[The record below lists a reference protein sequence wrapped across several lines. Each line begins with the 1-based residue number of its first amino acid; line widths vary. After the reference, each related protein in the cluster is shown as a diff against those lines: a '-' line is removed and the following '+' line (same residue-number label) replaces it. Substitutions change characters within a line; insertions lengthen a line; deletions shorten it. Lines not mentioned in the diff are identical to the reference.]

1 MKVLITGATGFVG
14 GALREVMAR
23 AGFDVLAA
31 VRAPCA
37 KPDAIPNAHIVG
49 DIGPETDWSAALS
62 GVEVVVHL
70 AARAH
75 VMRDT
80 ADDPLAA
87 FRTVNRE
94 GTLNLARQAASAG
107 GKRFIFISSIK
118 VNGEGR
124 ESPYTEFDLPA
135 PQDAYAISKWEAELG
150 LREIESATG
159 MDVVILRPPLVYG
172 PGVGANFLRLMRSVE
187 RGWPMPF
194 GRVDN
199 RRSLIYL
206 GNFTDAI
213 RVCLDHPV
221 AAGKTFLVSDGE
233 DVSSADLIRRLAL
246 AMHQPARLLPL
257 PPAWLRA
264 AGALLGRGAEMDR
277 LLGSLCVDNS
287 KIRRELGWR
296 PPFTLDE
303 GLSQTVEHYLRQL
316 AKQSPRV

>member
-14 GALREVMAR
+14 GALRKVMAR

-31 VRAPCA
+31 VRAPYA
-37 KPDAIPNAHIVG
+37 KSDAIPNAYLVG

-62 GVEVVVHL
+62 GVEAVVHL
-70 AARAH
+70 AARVH
-75 VMRDT
+75 VMRDS

-87 FRTVNRE
+87 FRAVNRA

-118 VNGEGR
+118 VNGEGHA
-124 ESPYTEFDLPA
+124 SPYTEFDPPA

-199 RRSLIYL
+199 RRSLLYL
-206 GNFTDAI
+206 GNLTDAI
-213 RVCLDHPV
+213 RLCLDHPA

-233 DVSSADLIRRLAL
+233 DVSSADLIRRVAL
-246 AMHQPARLLPL
+246 AMHRPSRLLPL

-264 AGALLGRGAEMDR
+264 VGTLFGRGAEVDR

-303 GLSQTVEHYLRQL
+303 GLRQTVEHYLHQL
-316 AKQSPRV
+316 AKQRPR